1 MFISTDNRVNPCL
14 NLISFKKVSFLYLL
28 LIYKVKDRF
37 IISKKERNL
46 KKQLFIVTLLAGL
59 CYYHE
64 HPLYFNITAGIRF
77 NWNK

>member
-1 MFISTDNRVNPCL
+1 MQDFC
-14 NLISFKKVSFLYLL
+14 LL
-28 LIYKVKDRF
+28 LIYRVKDIF
-37 IISKKERNL
+37 LTINVKNMKKL
-46 KKQLFIVTLLAGL
+46 LFIVTLLAGL